1 MNWYPLMMLL
11 HVTSVTVWVGGMFFA
26 YQCLRPVAAQVLAP
40 PERLRLWRGVFAR
53 FIPWVWAAVVLIPAS
68 GLTIMSVIGMA
79 AAPLRWHLMMLVGFV
94 MIAIFLAVYLLPY
107 RALQRAVEAQDW
119 AAGAAALARIRRLVG
134 INVILGLLT
143 IAIATAGRLIA

>member
-11 HVTSVTVWVGGMFFA
+11 HVTGVTVWVGGMFFA

-53 FIPWVWAAVVLIPAS
+53 FIPWVWAAVVLIPVS
-68 GLTIMSVIGMA
+68 GLTIMSAIGMA